1 MTAARRIAV
10 SLTTSG
16 ENFVAL
22 ERFLEPLTPFLER
35 DDVFEISINEPGL
48 AFVETTAGSLP
59 CPIPEL
65 TYDHLL
71 TLAELIAHST
81 QQQISA
87 RHPLLS
93 ASLRSGDRV
102 QVVRPPACESGK
114 VVLSIRRHGV
124 RDLSLEDYE
133 AQGAFR
139 QVAFLRHHAAP
150 ANALRRLLAAGR
162 TAEFLQ
168 EAVRTRR
175 NIIVS
180 GGTGTGKT
188 TFINA
193 LLRLLP
199 EHERLVVIEDSREV
213 HVRQHNRVHL
223 LISRGGQG
231 EAQIT
236 VQDLLE
242 ATLRLRPDR
251 IMLGELRGAEAYSFL
266 RAVNS
271 GHPGSI
277 TSLHADS
284 AERAFEQLVLM
295 ATPVARGL
303 TGTAIADYAR
313 SVVDVVVQ
321 LHRCPQTGQR
331 RVSEIRLRE
340 DTAAP
345 APGRRSSASM
355 QERLRS

>member
-1 MTAARRIAV
+1 
-10 SLTTSG
+10 
-16 ENFVAL
+16 
-22 ERFLEPLTPFLER
+22 
-35 DDVFEISINEPGL
+35 
-48 AFVETTAGSLP
+48 
-59 CPIPEL
+59 
-65 TYDHLL
+65 
-71 TLAELIAHST
+71 
-81 QQQISA
+81 
-87 RHPLLS
+87 
-93 ASLRSGDRV
+93 
-102 QVVRPPACESGK
+102 
-114 VVLSIRRHGV
+114 VLSIRRHGV
-124 RDLSLEDYE
+124 RDLSLDDYE
-133 AQGAFR
+133 SQGAFR
-139 QVAFLRHHAAP
+139 QVAHRAAGEGP
-150 ANALRRLLAAGR
+150 GQALRRLLTAGR
-162 TAEFLQ
+162 TGDFLR
-168 EAVRTRR
+168 EAVRARR

-213 HVRQHNRVHL
+213 HVHQRNCAHL
-223 LISRGGQG
+223 LISRGNQG

-251 IMLGELRGAEAYSFL
+251 IMLGELRGSEAYSFL

-284 AERAFEQLVLM
+284 ADRAFEQLVLM

-303 TGTAIADYAR
+303 TGALIAEYAR

-321 LHRCPQTGQR
+321 LHRCPATGQR
-331 RVSEIRLRE
+331 RVSEIHLRE
-340 DTAAP
+340 DPRVKATTQRP
-345 APGRRSSASM
+345 SRVPPR
-355 QERLRS
+355 

>member
-1 MTAARRIAV
+1 VTLARTRGG
-10 SLTTSG
+10 SG

-22 ERFLEPLTPFLER
+22 TRFLQPLIPFLER
-35 DDVFEISINEPGL
+35 DDVFEISVNEPGL
-48 AFVETTAGSLP
+48 AFVETTTGSVP

-87 RHPLLS
+87 RQPLLS
-93 ASLRSGDRV
+93 ASLRNGDRV
-102 QVVRPPACESGK
+102 QVVRPPACEPGK

-124 RDLSLEDYE
+124 RDLGLEDYE
-133 AQGAFR
+133 AQGALR
-139 QVAFLRHHAAP
+139 HVTVQTQVAPGHT
-150 ANALRRLLAAGR
+150 LRRLLSAGR
-162 TAEFLQ
+162 SGEFLR
-168 EAVRTRR
+168 EAVRSRR

-180 GGTGTGKT
+180 GGTGSGKT

-213 HVRQHNRVHL
+213 HVRQRNCAHL

-303 TGTAIADYAR
+303 TGALIADYAR

-321 LHRCPQTGQR
+321 LQRCPSTGER
-331 RVSEIRLRE
+331 RISEIRLRE
-340 DTAAP
+340 EARREAKP
-345 APGRRSSASM
+345 RRSPPVAA
-355 QERLRS
+355 RGIPRP